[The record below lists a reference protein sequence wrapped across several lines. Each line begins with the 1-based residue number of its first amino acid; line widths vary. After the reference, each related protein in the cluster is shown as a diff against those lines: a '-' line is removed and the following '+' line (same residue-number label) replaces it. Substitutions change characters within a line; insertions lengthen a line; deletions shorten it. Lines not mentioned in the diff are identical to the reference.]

1 MQLYVEVIDRDY
13 ANLSNDTVQ
22 DDLIDVFAI
31 DIVSTHTVAMSPGT
45 HGYGTISV
53 ATSVQCAES
62 YHGDQCQFVNKC
74 ERDNIECSGQGVCV
88 AEVDTYVCD
97 CELGYTGMYCET
109 TDYCFG
115 QNCSMRGACQN
126 EQSSYHC
133 ICDSGFTGKDCET
146 SNYCAGVNC
155 SGNGQCFNGENK
167 YNCICN
173 HEFTGELCN
182 NVFQAES
189 E

>member
-13 ANLSNDTVQ
+13 TNQFNDTAQ
-22 DDLIDVFAI
+22 DDPIDVFAI
-31 DIVSTHTVAMSPGT
+31 VIVSTHTVAMSPGT
-45 HGYGTISV
+45 YGYGRISV
-53 ATSVQCAES
+53 STSVQCAES

-74 ERDNIECSGQGVCV
+74 ERDNVECSGRGVCV
-88 AEVDTYVCD
+88 AEVDTYVCI
-97 CELGYTGMYCET
+97 CEPGYTGMNCEM

-115 QNCSMRGACQN
+115 RNCSTRGACQN
-126 EQSSYHC
+126 KQSSYHC
-133 ICDSGFTGKDCET
+133 ICDPGFTGKDCET
-146 SNYCAGVNC
+146 FNYCAGVNC